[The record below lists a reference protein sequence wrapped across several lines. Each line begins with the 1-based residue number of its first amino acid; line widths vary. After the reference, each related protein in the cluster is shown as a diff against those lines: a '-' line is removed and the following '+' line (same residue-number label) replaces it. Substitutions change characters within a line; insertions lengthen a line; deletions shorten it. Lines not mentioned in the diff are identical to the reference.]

1 MEDIIKHAKIYFTTL
16 WYMEV
21 VFLKSS
27 FKVKRK
33 TSKYIAYIGK
43 NGMLQGETELRL
55 PLLLL

>member
-27 FKVKRK
+27 FKVNLNSA
-33 TSKYIAYIGK
+33 T
-43 NGMLQGETELRL
+43 
-55 PLLLL
+55 LL

>member
-33 TSKYIAYIGK
+33 TSKYSYRKHILSNIRGIPIYW
-43 NGMLQGETELRL
+43 
-55 PLLLL
+55 

>member
-33 TSKYIAYIGK
+33 TSKYIA
-43 NGMLQGETELRL
+43 
-55 PLLLL
+55 